1 MNDKGHSGEVR
12 EPGPEVEARRALVFH
27 DRPLVVDLISLTLNH
42 GMFLVR
48 AARDVPEAQQL
59 VALWRPHMALIDME
73 RNDALEALRMLG
85 ASGAL
90 ESSKVP
96 ILGLTSRND
105 LATKLRAFELG
116 VDDILSTPFSPQ
128 ELLARSIVIVRRQS
142 GGDWPIMPTIRSA
155 DVEIDVLARQI
166 RIGETVVALSAI
178 EQSLL
183 YVLAGSGGRVVTRDE
198 ILDAVWGTNFAAES
212 NIVDSHIRALR
223 NKLGDDY
230 RHPRFIATV
239 PGRGYRFVL
248 TFSNAGWQKQNS
260 SQA

>member
-1 MNDKGHSGEVR
+1 MNDNRRSGQAQDTFAH
-12 EPGPEVEARRALVFH
+12 VEARRALVFH
-27 DRPLVVDLISLTLNH
+27 DRPLVVDLIGLTLNH

-48 AARDVPEAQQL
+48 AAPDVAEAQRL
-59 VALWRPHMALIDME
+59 VALWRPHMALVDME
-73 RNDALEALRMLG
+73 RNDALDVLHMLG

-90 ESSKVP
+90 QSSKVP

-128 ELLARSIVIVRRQS
+128 ELLARSIVIVRRAS
-142 GGDWPIMPTIRSA
+142 GGEWPIMPTIRSA

-166 RIGETVVALSAI
+166 RIGNKVVALSAI

-212 NIVDSHIRALR
+212 NIVDSHVRALR

-248 TFSNAGWQKQNS
+248 TFSDAGWQRQNG
-260 SQA
+260 SQG

>member
-1 MNDKGHSGEVR
+1 MNEPRHSA
-12 EPGPEVEARRALVFH
+12 EPPESFPEHEARRALVFH

-48 AARDVPEAQQL
+48 AVPDIREAER
-59 VALWRPHMALIDME
+59 VIALWRPHMAVVDME
-73 RNDALEALRMLG
+73 RVDALDVLRKLG
-85 ASGAL
+85 ASNAL

-96 ILGLTSRND
+96 VLGLSSHSD

-128 ELLARSIVIVRRQS
+128 ELLARSIVIVRRAS
-142 GGDWPIMPTIRSA
+142 GGDWPIMPTIRSG

-166 RIGETVVALSAI
+166 RIGERVVALSGI

-183 YVLAGSGGRVVTRDE
+183 YVLAGSGGRVVSRDE
-198 ILDAVWGTNFAAES
+198 ILDAVWGTDFMSES
-212 NIVDSHIRALR
+212 NVVDSHIRALR

-230 RHPRFIATV
+230 RRPRFIATV

-248 TFSNAGWQKQNS
+248 TFSDAGWQRHNG

>member
-1 MNDKGHSGEVR
+1 VDDNPHSGE
-12 EPGPEVEARRALVFH
+12 EPQPPPDTDARRALVFH

-48 AARDVPEAQQL
+48 AARDVVEAQRL
-59 VALWRPHMALIDME
+59 VALWQPHMALVDME
-73 RNDALEALRMLG
+73 RSDALDVLRMLG

-116 VDDILSTPFSPQ
+116 VDDILSTPFSPR
-128 ELLARSIVIVRRQS
+128 ELLARSIVIVRRQR
-142 GGDWPIMPTIRSA
+142 GGEWPIMPTIRSG

-166 RIGETVVALSAI
+166 RIGSTVVALSAI

-212 NIVDSHIRALR
+212 NVVDSHVRALR

-239 PGRGYRFVL
+239 PGQGYRFVL
-248 TFSNAGWQKQNS
+248 TFSNAGWQNKNGS
-260 SQA
+260 

>member
-1 MNDKGHSGEVR
+1 VSEHRHPAEPR
-12 EPGPEVEARRALVFH
+12 ELDPEREARRALVFH

-48 AARDVPEAQQL
+48 AVPDIAEAER
-59 VALWRPHMALIDME
+59 VIALWRPHMAVVDME
-73 RNDALEALRMLG
+73 RDDASDVLRKLG

-96 ILGLTSRND
+96 ILGLTSRSD

-128 ELLARSIVIVRRQS
+128 ELLARSIVIVRRAS
-142 GGDWPIMPTIRSA
+142 GVEWPIMPTIRSG
-155 DVEIDVLARQI
+155 DIEIDVLARQI
-166 RIGETVVALSAI
+166 RIGQRVVALSGI

-183 YVLAGSGGRVVTRDE
+183 YVLAGSGGRVVSRDE
-198 ILDAVWGTNFAAES
+198 ILDAVWGTDFMSES
-212 NIVDSHIRALR
+212 NVVDSHIRALR

-230 RHPRFIATV
+230 RRPRFIATV

-248 TFSNAGWQKQNS
+248 TFSDAGWQRHNG